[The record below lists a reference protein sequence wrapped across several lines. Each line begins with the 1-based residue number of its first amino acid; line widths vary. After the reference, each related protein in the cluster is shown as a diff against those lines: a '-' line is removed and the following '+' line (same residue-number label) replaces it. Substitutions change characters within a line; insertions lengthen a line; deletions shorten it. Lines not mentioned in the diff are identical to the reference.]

1 MKENEFKTW
10 LDDSVQPGAVV
21 MKDGVHFGYYAA
33 GIGQP
38 ELLLYEKGSE
48 VIAASIPFPKQ
59 EAAGGFYHMKVKLRA
74 STYEYNFRENGQVVT
89 DPYAR
94 KIEGRGTFG
103 SLPPKSAHGIRGS
116 FLTKSFDWGEDVRP
130 QLAYPDVVMY
140 HLHVRGFTKQ
150 KNSGV
155 RHKGT
160 FAGLREKLPYLRE
173 LGINQIRLMPVYDFA
188 ELTPRLELKGV
199 PKTQK
204 EAVARAAEQLPE
216 KEAWRMNYWGY
227 GPGFYFAPKSSYAAS
242 PDPDLELKQLIRA
255 IHALG
260 MELILEF
267 PFTEDTDMLL
277 ILECLRYWVQEYHV
291 DGFVLM
297 ARSTVC
303 EELAR
308 LPMFRD
314 VKLIGEW
321 FPDGL
326 VQKNAQMWHSRLAE
340 SNDGFMNDCRRML
353 RGDGEQSGAFAVR
366 LRRNPKGCAVINYVT
381 THDGFTLEDLVS
393 YDYKHNQANGEQDRD
408 GTDYNYSWNCGVEG
422 PTRKKEILRLRM
434 RQKKNALA
442 MLLFAQG
449 VPMLLAGDEF
459 GNTQDGNNNPYCHDS
474 ELTWLGWNQSKST
487 QQLHHFVQSAIAYR
501 KVHPMLHQATEL
513 LCADRNSCGY
523 PDLSYH
529 SDRAW
534 YCDFSRTTRQFG
546 CMYAGGYAG
555 ESGFIYIAYNL
566 YWTEQTFALPLLAE
580 HASWYRV
587 MDTSEPE
594 SFLLQPEA
602 LGKIRSFRVPPRTIM
617 ILEGRED
624 ETE

>member
-1 MKENEFKTW
+1 MCIHHWRIRMW
-10 LDDSVQPGAVV
+10 LCITFTCAALQSKKIQE
-21 MKDGVHFGYYAA
+21 YA
-33 GIGQP
+33 I
-38 ELLLYEKGSE
+38 KGHSRDCGK
-48 VIAASIPFPKQ
+48 S
-59 EAAGGFYHMKVKLRA
+59 
-74 STYEYNFRENGQVVT
+74 
-89 DPYAR
+89 
-94 KIEGRGTFG
+94 
-103 SLPPKSAHGIRGS
+103 SLE
-116 FLTKSFDWGEDVRP
+116 T
-130 QLAYPDVVMY
+130 
-140 HLHVRGFTKQ
+140 
-150 KNSGV
+150 
-155 RHKGT
+155 
-160 FAGLREKLPYLRE
+160 
-173 LGINQIRLMPVYDFA
+173 GINQIRLMPVYDFA
-188 ELTPRLELKGV
+188 EMTPRLELKGV

-204 EAVARAAEQLPE
+204 EAVVRAAEQLSE
-216 KEAWRMNYWGY
+216 EEAWRMNYWGY

-297 ARSTVC
+297 TRSTVC

-340 SNDGFMNDCRRML
+340 SNDGFMNHSRRML

-434 RQKKNALA
+434 RQQKNALA
-442 MLLFAQG
+442 MLFFAQG
-449 VPMLLAGDEF
+449 V
-459 GNTQDGNNNPYCHDS
+459 
-474 ELTWLGWNQSKST
+474 
-487 QQLHHFVQSAIAYR
+487 
-501 KVHPMLHQATEL
+501 
-513 LCADRNSCGY
+513 ADAACR
-523 PDLSYH
+523 
-529 SDRAW
+529 
-534 YCDFSRTTRQFG
+534 
-546 CMYAGGYAG
+546 
-555 ESGFIYIAYNL
+555 
-566 YWTEQTFALPLLAE
+566 
-580 HASWYRV
+580 
-587 MDTSEPE
+587 
-594 SFLLQPEA
+594 
-602 LGKIRSFRVPPRTIM
+602 
-617 ILEGRED
+617 
-624 ETE
+624 

>member
-1 MKENEFKTW
+1 MRENEFKIW

-33 GIGQP
+33 GTGQP

-59 EAAGGFYHMKVKLRA
+59 EAAGGFYHMKVKLRPSA
-74 STYEYNFRENGQVVT
+74 YEYNFRENGQVVT

-103 SLPPKSAHGIRGS
+103 SLLPKSAHGIRGS

-188 ELTPRLELKGV
+188 EMTPRLELKGV

-216 KEAWRMNYWGY
+216 DEAWRMNYWGY

-297 ARSTVC
+297 TRSTVC

-408 GTDYNYSWNCGVEG
+408 GTD
-422 PTRKKEILRLRM
+422 
-434 RQKKNALA
+434 
-442 MLLFAQG
+442 
-449 VPMLLAGDEF
+449 
-459 GNTQDGNNNPYCHDS
+459 
-474 ELTWLGWNQSKST
+474 
-487 QQLHHFVQSAIAYR
+487 
-501 KVHPMLHQATEL
+501 
-513 LCADRNSCGY
+513 
-523 PDLSYH
+523 
-529 SDRAW
+529 
-534 YCDFSRTTRQFG
+534 
-546 CMYAGGYAG
+546 
-555 ESGFIYIAYNL
+555 
-566 YWTEQTFALPLLAE
+566 
-580 HASWYRV
+580 
-587 MDTSEPE
+587 
-594 SFLLQPEA
+594 
-602 LGKIRSFRVPPRTIM
+602 
-617 ILEGRED
+617 
-624 ETE
+624 